1 MSSYIDSHLSVTSS
15 EVLANGMTAT
25 AVFLLL
31 LTLKTQV
38 QQFCLV
44 TSVR

>member
-1 MSSYIDSHLSVTSS
+1 MSCYIDSRLSVTSF

-25 AVFLLL
+25 AGFLLL